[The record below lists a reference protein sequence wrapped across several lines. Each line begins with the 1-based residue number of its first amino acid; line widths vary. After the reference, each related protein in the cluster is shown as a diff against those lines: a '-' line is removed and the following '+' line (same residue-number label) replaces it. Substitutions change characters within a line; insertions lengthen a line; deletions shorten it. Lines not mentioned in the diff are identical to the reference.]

1 MGNPQPL
8 TRIKVENNAANYF
21 DKKKWRRSGPR
32 PSTYSS
38 TECNTDAPNGTT
50 FFWDIRSNQHWRL
63 PHQEPLS
70 WPPLTHTPYIP
81 LHRKINKPTE
91 GMPFVRVY
99 YFSNAHTF
107 LCARQF
113 PGTRN
118 FLVPAHSRAPENT
131 LHNPH
136 SINIIDAPTKYRP
149 IRSSRS

>member
-8 TRIKVENNAANYF
+8 TRIQVENNAANYF
-21 DKKKWRRSGPR
+21 DKKNEEEAAQGHLHILLPNAIQML
-32 PSTYSS
+32 PM
-38 TECNTDAPNGTT
+38 APL
-50 FFWDIRSNQHWRL
+50 FWDIRSNQHWRL